1 MSDIVAFILS
11 FYIET
16 PVAAGIITGAVMFGV
31 PFYAIGWFH
40 GGDAAMRR
48 ANAWIRKDEVHG
60 DVPNL
65 PPVRERRLDTVAHR
79 ESLS

>member
-1 MSDIVAFILS
+1 MSDLIAFILS

-48 ANAWIRKDEVHG
+48 ANAWMRKDEAR
-60 DVPNL
+60 VPEL
-65 PPVRERRLDTVAHR
+65 PPARERRLNTVAHR